1 MRNRLFCP
9 LSEDAL
15 QLYRKY
21 YDPTNAVIVVT
32 VDFSSDRLLPFI
44 AASFGSIL
52 SNGNQKNTGTRIWRK
67 WWNIH
72 RTSAL
77 VLYERGK
84 TGGMGGDR
92 KGEKTLIWLAV
103 SAVSGWRES

>member
-15 QLYRKY
+15 QLYREY
-21 YDPTNAVIVVT
+21 YDPANAVIVVAG
-32 VDFSSDRLLPFI
+32 DFSSDRLLPFI

-52 SNGNQKNTGTRIWRK
+52 SNGKPEEHRYQDLGK
-67 WWNIH
+67 WWDIH
-72 RTSAL
+72 RASAL

-92 KGEKTLIWLAV
+92 TGEKILFWLAGGLMV
-103 SAVSGWRES
+103 TFVV